1 MRFANDRMQRN
12 WKIRRKVF
20 LLCLPKKRVERACDK
35 KNIAKDLIEETVT
48 SAVRQYLLDD
58 DVITWIADGYQ
69 AFLEDHRR
77 DSALVSMQEELAEVE
92 KGIKNIVT
100 AIEQGIFTTSTRECL
115 LELEGEKQSL
125 QASIAVTEAT
135 LEDVPRERIEFWLR
149 SFRDGDAKR
158 KEYQAKLIDSFVQ
171 AVYLYDDSIRIVC
184 NYTGKNGEI
193 AISLSDT
200 NAVVNGEMDVCS
212 LTLSNESPR
221 RSKGYFASAFFLF
234 VGSNPLPWQ

>member
-1 MRFANDRMQRN
+1 
-12 WKIRRKVF
+12 
-20 LLCLPKKRVERACDK
+20 
-35 KNIAKDLIEETVT
+35 
-48 SAVRQYLLDD
+48 
-58 DVITWIADGYQ
+58 
-69 AFLEDHRR
+69 
-77 DSALVSMQEELAEVE
+77 MQEELAEVE

-100 AIEQGIFTTSTRECL
+100 AIEQGIFTTSTRERL

-193 AISLSDT
+193 SVSLSDT

-212 LTLSNESPR
+212 LTLSNESPKIAPET
-221 RSKGYFASAFFLF
+221 RSFRGFSFVLRTFLAFFFWGFLAC
-234 VGSNPLPWQ
+234 L